1 MGHRAEWQSRP
12 KCGLTETMSA
22 FRRELNEHMGEAV
35 GGGFLQAES
44 WQSLPLAPFFTEL
57 SSFLG
62 VPHGHLA
69 VVEAV
74 GLAISRPILTVP
86 W

>member
-1 MGHRAEWQSRP
+1 MA
-12 KCGLTETMSA
+12 
-22 FRRELNEHMGEAV
+22 LNVHMGEVV

-44 WQSLPLAPFFTEL
+44 LQSLPLAPFFTEL

-62 VPHGHLA
+62 VPHGHCA
-69 VVEAV
+69 VVEAA
-74 GLAISRPILTVP
+74 GIAISGPDLAVP

>member
-1 MGHRAEWQSRP
+1 MSHRAGWQNRP
-12 KCGLTETMSA
+12 KYGIMEKLSA

-44 WQSLPLAPFFTEL
+44 LQSLPLAPFFTEL
-57 SSFLG
+57 SSLLG
-62 VPHGHLA
+62 VPHGHPA

-74 GLAISRPILTVP
+74 GLAIGGPVLTVP

>member
-1 MGHRAEWQSRP
+1 
-12 KCGLTETMSA
+12 
-22 FRRELNEHMGEAV
+22 MGEAV

-44 WQSLPLAPFFTEL
+44 LQSLPLAPFFTEL

-62 VPHGHLA
+62 VPHGHCA
-69 VVEAV
+69 VVEAA
-74 GLAISRPILTVP
+74 GIAISGPDLAVP